1 VTEKK
6 NIVEENK
13 EIVTNVEKKENKMG
27 VMPVNRLLVTMAW
40 PMMLS
45 MLVQALYN
53 VVDSIFVS
61 HITTNEVVLDENGE
75 FISAGTDAISA
86 LGLAFPVQ
94 ILIIALGVGT
104 GVGVNAVLSRA
115 LGEKDQKT
123 VNSAAVH
130 AVFLMAVT
138 YIINLVIGV
147 FFSHTIISGQ
157 GAEGRKLEYGT
168 TYLTIVCCCSLAV
181 YMEIIFERLLQ
192 STGRTLL
199 SMIPQIAG
207 AVINCIMDPI
217 LIYGLFGAPKMG
229 VAGAAIATVFGQT
242 VATVIGLWLNLKKN
256 PDIQFSFRHF
266 RPDKRIIGRIY
277 SVGLPAIIM
286 QAVGSVMNFGMNSI
300 ILALNQSAVAVFAVY
315 YKLQSFFFMPIIGLG
330 NAMVPI
336 AAYNYGAGR
345 RHRVIQVFKCSLV
358 YAFFLMFIG
367 FLLFELIPGTLL
379 GLFDT
384 GDDTLKIY
392 GIPAL
397 RKIGVHYL
405 LAWFC
410 IMASSLFQ
418 ALGNGVYSMF
428 VSLARQLVVL
438 LPAAYI
444 LGKIGGIHLLW
455 WCFPLAELMSLTVCV
470 FFLVRIYRKVIVN
483 IPDERTTV

>member
-1 VTEKK
+1 MEQSD
-6 NIVEENK
+6 IQ
-13 EIVTNVEKKENKMG
+13 KENKMG
-27 VMPVNRLLVTMAW
+27 VMPVNRLLVSMAW

-53 VVDSIFVS
+53 VVDSVFVS
-61 HITTNEVVLDENGE
+61 RITTDEQVFNEAGE
-75 FISAGTDAISA
+75 FVSAGTDAISA

-115 LGEKDQKT
+115 LGAKDQKT
-123 VNSAAVH
+123 VNSTAVH
-130 AVFLMAVT
+130 AIFLIAVT
-138 YIINLVIGV
+138 YLINLVIGV
-147 FFSHTIISGQ
+147 FFSRAIISGQ
-157 GAEGRKLEYGT
+157 GADGRKLEYGT

-181 YMEIIFERLLQ
+181 YMEVIFERLLQ

-199 SMIPQIAG
+199 SMIPQLAG

-229 VAGAAIATVFGQT
+229 VAGAAAATVFGQT
-242 VATVIGLWLNLKKN
+242 VATIIGIWLNLKKN
-256 PDIQFSFRHF
+256 PDIQFSFRGF
-266 RPDKRIIGRIY
+266 RPNGRIIRQIY

-286 QAVGSVMNFGMNSI
+286 QAVGAVMNFGMNAI
-300 ILALNQSAVAVFAVY
+300 ILSLNSGAVAVFTVY

-336 AAYNYGAGR
+336 AAYNYGAR
-345 RHRVIQVFKCSLV
+345 RRRRVIASFRYSLI
-358 YAFFLMFIG
+358 YAFFIMFIG
-367 FLLFELIPGTLL
+367 FLLFELIPDTLL
-379 GLFDT
+379 NLFKT
-384 GDDTLKIY
+384 GDDTLILY
-392 GIPAL
+392 GVPAL

-410 IMASSLFQ
+410 IIASNFFQ
-418 ALGNGVYSMF
+418 ALGNGVYSMI
-428 VSLARQLVVL
+428 VSLARQMAVL

-444 LGKIGGIHLLW
+444 LGKIGGISLVW
-455 WCFPLAELMSLTVCV
+455 WCFPMAELVSLLFCV
-470 FFLVRIYRKVIVN
+470 FFLFRINNRVIRK
-483 IPDERTTV
+483 IPDEGEVAAA